1 VTAKLH
7 LIELPIFLVMLFFLI
22 NQFGVIGANAI
33 KLSQSVW

>member
-1 VTAKLH
+1 
-7 LIELPIFLVMLFFLI
+7 MLFFLI